1 MVVCFRIAVSTI
13 VVVRRSFAGTHF
25 VASVDIIGISG
36 CGSVCCWSL
45 LLIL

>member
-13 VVVRRSFAGTHF
+13 AVVRRSFAGTHF

-36 CGSVCCWSL
+36 CGSVCC
-45 LLIL
+45 